1 MRPLQQAWRRARRR
15 RAMIDLLLG
24 LPWAF
29 AAAMIALRVWGF
41 DAACVA
47 GTVCALLCATVA
59 TARARRLDTRWLQ
72 RRLDAS
78 GASQDSA
85 DLLFAAPSALNPLQQ
100 RQRARVL
107 DHLQRAMPDLRPRWP
122 RAALL
127 GSGIAALLIATLA
140 LGWPTHRGTT
150 AAPATPVHPPQGDGS
165 SLQLQSTRLRVQAP
179 AYTGQSARIQ
189 NSLDAKVAADSAL
202 AWSLRFDRTPR
213 KAWLQFHDGRRLPL
227 GEQDGLWQA
236 QDIAR
241 TAVLYRVVTEPALAH
256 TRLYRL
262 DVVPDRAPSVRVIE
276 PADSLVLAT
285 PGQRRWALRFEASD
299 DHGVAAQA
307 TLVVTVTQGSG
318 ENITFVRRNVSLSG
332 SGSATARR
340 FAHVLDLSALGAQPG
355 NDVIAQLEVRD
366 NHAPTAQTGRSNS
379 VILRLPSA
387 EAVLGAE
394 LEGRIKKTMPAYFR
408 SQRQIIIDAEAL
420 IAQQRQLDAD
430 TFVKRSDAI
439 GVDQRLLRLRY
450 GQFLGEES
458 EGAPKPPPTDD
469 LPTSDVP
476 DNEATQAHDSAHAH
490 DHDHDHDQGQAP
502 APPTGAHDD
511 HDHGAADGSGNAP
524 VFGRA
529 DNVLAEYGHTH
540 DHAEAATLLDPQTRA
555 TLKAALDQM
564 WSSEGELRQGRPLQ
578 ALPYANK
585 ALALIKQVQQAE
597 RIYLARVGPE
607 LPPID
612 EGRRLGGDRSG
623 LASRVLPLAA
633 NSAPDPA
640 IVDAWQR
647 LDDRGGE
654 ADLDA
659 LAAWQQRH
667 AAHLPDAL
675 DLAAAIEQLRL
686 TPGCIDCRQRLRAQ
700 LWRALQR
707 PVPQPMRRPAPDAA
721 GQRYLDALE
730 TSP

>member
-1 MRPLQQAWRRARRR
+1 MKALQQAWRSARRR
-15 RAMIDLLLG
+15 RVVIDLLLG
-24 LPWAF
+24 LPWTF
-29 AAAMIALRVWGF
+29 AAALSALRVGGF
-41 DAACVA
+41 DAACVV
-47 GTVCALLCATVA
+47 GTACALVCAAVA

-72 RRLDAS
+72 RGLDAS

-85 DLLFAAPSALNPLQQ
+85 DLLFAPPSALNPLQQ
-100 RQRARVL
+100 RQRERVL
-107 DHLQRAMPDLRPRWP
+107 AHLQRAMPDLRPRWP

-127 GSGIAALLIATLA
+127 GSGVGALLLAALA
-140 LGWPTHRGTT
+140 LGWPASRGVGAVPARPARSAQQEDT
-150 AAPATPVHPPQGDGS
+150 AV
-165 SLQLQSTRLRVQAP
+165 QLQSTRLRVQAP
-179 AYTGQSARIQ
+179 AYTGQPARVQ
-189 NSLDAKVAADSAL
+189 NSLEAKVAADSEL
-202 AWSLRFDRTPR
+202 SWSLRFDHAPR
-213 KAWLQFHDGRRLPL
+213 AAWLQFHDGRRMPL
-227 GEQDGLWQA
+227 SEQDGLWQA
-236 QDIAR
+236 HAVAR
-241 TAVLYRVVTEPALAH
+241 APALYRVVTEPALAH

-262 DVVPDRAPSVRVIE
+262 DVVPDRAPRVRVIE

-285 PGQRRWALRFEASD
+285 PGQQRWALRFEASD
-299 DHGVAAQA
+299 DHAVAAQA
-307 TLVVTVTQGSG
+307 TLSITVTQGSG
-318 ENITFVRRNVSLSG
+318 ENITFVRRTVPLTG
-332 SGSATARR
+332 SGSATTRR
-340 FAHVLDLSALGAQPG
+340 FAYVLDLSAAGAQPG

-366 NHAPTAQTGRSNS
+366 NHAPTPQTGRSNS
-379 VILRLPSA
+379 VILRLPSR
-387 EAVLGAE
+387 EAALGAE
-394 LEGRIKKTMPAYFR
+394 LEGRIKKAMPAYFR

-420 IAQQRQLDAD
+420 IAQQRRLDAD

-476 DNEATQAHDSAHAH
+476 PAGTSPADAPAQAHDP
-490 DHDHDHDQGQAP
+490 DHEHAP
-502 APPTGAHDD
+502 AQAAGAHDD
-511 HDHGAADGSGNAP
+511 HDHGNGEGSGDAP

-578 ALPYANK
+578 ALPHANR

-612 EGRRLGGDRSG
+612 EGRRLGGDRGG
-623 LASRVLPLAA
+623 LASRVLSLHAR
-633 NSAPDPA
+633 SAPDPA
-640 IVDAWQR
+640 IVEAWQR
-647 LDDRGGE
+647 LDDRDGE

-659 LAAWQQRH
+659 LATWQQRH
-667 AAHLPDAL
+667 AAYLPDAL

-686 TPGCIDCRQRLRAQ
+686 TPGCSDCRQRLRAQ

-707 PVPQPMRRPAPDAA
+707 PVPQPMRRPAPDAV

-730 TSP
+730 TPP